1 MLSLADKIYIAKY
14 FEHDGSPSLG
24 DALGVSQQYIS
35 SCVKRMKKNGEWEL
49 YRSLT
54 DEEYEKIVITK
65 EWRESKCIVE
75 CQDAQG

>member
-24 DALGVSQQYIS
+24 AAMGVTQQCII

-49 YRSLT
+49 YRSLS
-54 DEEYEKIVITK
+54 DEEYEKIVEATERRVK
-65 EWRESKCIVE
+65 
-75 CQDAQG
+75 QNAL